1 MLEMLLVL
9 MVLMAIIAIT
19 IPGYQA
25 MAVKKEEQRFFEILQ
40 QDVYYAQSQSLDLKQ
55 VVKIAFRETKRSY
68 DIYMDTH
75 IPGQTRKIPDSVT
88 LKKTSNLTEIKFNAS
103 GSVVQSGT
111 FRFGTSSGEKT
122 MVVHLGGGRVVF
134 SE

>member
-9 MVLMAIIAIT
+9 VVLMAILAIT
-19 IPGYQA
+19 IPGYQGL
-25 MAVKKEEQRFFEILQ
+25 AVKKEEQRFFEILQ
-40 QDVYYAQSQSLDLKQ
+40 QDVYYAQSQSLESKQ
-55 VVKIAFRETKRSY
+55 VVKIAFRETKRAY
-68 DIYMDTH
+68 DVYMDTH
-75 IPGQTRKIPDSVT
+75 IPGQTRKLPDSVT
-88 LKKTSNLTEIKFNAS
+88 LKKSSNLSEIKFNDS

-111 FRFGTSSGEKT
+111 FHFGTSSGEKT